1 MKKFIIY
8 GMGRSGTTN
17 LAAAL
22 SNGILEKKV
31 FQEPFYKTSGDADC
45 FGWLRELQNGCGFL
59 DEGVLSGPNCVFPLG
74 QEGVNSFVEKLYE
87 KGVGIKHVFSSTP
100 NITVNVPLI
109 NYAAVND
116 IKIIYLRRKRIFDA
130 ALSSE
135 LALQHGFWGWW
146 ENTRE
151 ILDNFE
157 YNPLNRNAVLETAEY
172 MYTSSSV
179 VESEIEEKIP
189 ESNRLHFYYEDL
201 YDEDWD
207 CRDENFD
214 KICDFIELKRSDLLE
229 DVIQSQF
236 LNDNKQNKL
245 SNLTRISNYEDVLEL
260 TKLYP
265 HIA

>member
-1 MKKFIIY
+1 
-8 GMGRSGTTN
+8 MGRSGTTN

-74 QEGVNSFVEKLYE
+74 QEGVNSFLEKLYE

-116 IKIIYLRRKRIFDA
+116 IKIIYLRRRRIFDA
-130 ALSSE
+130 ALSQQ

-157 YNPLNRNAVLETAEY
+157 YQPLDRNAVLGTAEHIY
-172 MYTSSSV
+172 SLNSTA
-179 VESEIEEKIP
+179 ELEIQQKIP
-189 ESNRLHFYYEDL
+189 EPNRLSFYYEDL
-201 YDEDWD
+201 YHEDRNR
-207 CRDENFD
+207 RDENFD

-236 LNDNKQNKL
+236 LRNNKQNKH
-245 SNLTRISNYEDVLEL
+245 SNLSRISNYENILKLPE
-260 TKLYP
+260 LYP